1 MARTKAARLTHN
13 QQIHYVKTRKIT
25 FADDGV
31 AVETDGKIPAGA
43 LIIKPISGFQVNVAF
58 DGSAVIDAG
67 PTTNDDLWM
76 TDGSGGTIA
85 FVPLDEAVTMAVG
98 TSDVQPIFTM
108 SGGTVTAGEG
118 YGVIAYIMV

>member
-1 MARTKAARLTHN
+1 MARTRAARQNIT
-13 QQIHYVKTRKIT
+13 QQIQYVRTRKIT

-31 AVETDGKIPAGA
+31 AVKTDGMIPAGS
-43 LIIKPISGFQVNVAF
+43 LIIKPMSGFQVNVAF
-58 DGSAVIDAG
+58 DGSAVVDAG
-67 PTTNDDLWM
+67 PTTNDDLWA
-76 TDGSGGTIA
+76 TDLATGTVT

-118 YGVIAYIMV
+118 YGLIAYIKL